1 MNCIKI
7 LLRVIN
13 VNITLSEND
22 EIVMRLIH
30 YFITDQGYNPVLL
43 HGAKDEIWL
52 EKSDGDYKIIRIVSN
67 YIHNNEQLDMDLY
80 KTKQIMKRIKKKL
93 FSFKMNALSIFVN
106 LGDNV
111 DIKDKS
117 DDKIEC
123 VDIKTFSD
131 ISKYDSIIKIFP
143 NILEMENNEEKGLEL
158 FLKLTNDINN
168 KNLEENKKVENVFA
182 KKKPIITYCLIA
194 INIILYLL
202 ISLVGENFFEFD
214 PNVLYKYG
222 ALVNQGQMTSYVDYL
237 RIVSSIFLH
246 GGLLHLVF
254 NMYSLYIIGPQLES
268 FFGKVKYI
276 IIYMISGICGNLLSM
291 LFLADNNVSV
301 GASGAIFGL
310 LGALLYFGYHY
321 RVYLGGVIRSQIIP
335 LIIINLLIGYLSSG
349 INNIA
354 HIGGLI
360 GGILISIAVGVKY
373 KSNTS
378 DRVNGIVMSLIF
390 IGFLIYMVFFRKGF

>member
-1 MNCIKI
+1 M
-7 LLRVIN
+7 
-13 VNITLSEND
+13 NITLSEND

>member
-22 EIVMRLIH
+22 EMVMRLIH
-30 YFITDQGYNPVLL
+30 YFITEQGYSPVLL

-67 YIHNNEQLDMDLY
+67 YIHNNEQFDMDIY
-80 KTKQIMKRIKKKL
+80 RTSQIMKKIKRKM

-111 DIKDKS
+111 DIKNKNINN
-117 DDKIEC
+117 IEC
-123 VDIKTFSD
+123 INIKSFED
-131 ISKYDSIIKIFP
+131 ISKYKNIVNVFP
-143 NILEMENNEEKGLEL
+143 NILEVENDKEKGLEL

-168 KNLEENKKVENVFA
+168 KNMEESKKVEDVFA
-182 KKKPIITYCLIA
+182 KKTPIITYFLIA
-194 INIILYLL
+194 INIILYFVIAFL
-202 ISLVGENFFEFD
+202 GRDFFEFN

-222 ALVNQGQMTSYVDYL
+222 ALVNNNQMVTNVDYL

-268 FFGKVKYI
+268 FFGKIKYI
-276 IIYMISGICGNLLSM
+276 IIYLISGICGNLLSM
-291 LFLADNNVSV
+291 LFISDQMVSV

-310 LGALLYFGYHY
+310 MGALVYFGYHY
-321 RVYLGGVIRSQIIP
+321 RVYLGGVVKSQIIP
-335 LIIINLLIGYLSSG
+335 LIVINLFIGYMSSG

-360 GGILISIAVGVKY
+360 GGILISIALGVKY
-373 KSNTS
+373 KSSKS
-378 DRVNGIVMSLIF
+378 DRINGIVMSLIF
-390 IGFLIYMVFFRKGF
+390 FGFLIYMIFFR

>member
-1 MNCIKI
+1 MK
-7 LLRVIN
+7 L
-13 VNITLSEND
+13 NITLNEND

-52 EKSDGDYKIIRIVSN
+52 EKTSGDYQIIRIVSN
-67 YIHNNEQLDMDLY
+67 YIHNNEQLETDIFRTAQILKKIKR
-80 KTKQIMKRIKKKL
+80 KT

-111 DIKDKS
+111 EIKENIINNID
-117 DDKIEC
+117 C
-123 VDIKTFSD
+123 VEIKNFED
-131 ISKYDSIIKIFP
+131 LSKHKNITSVFP
-143 NILEMENNEEKGLEL
+143 NILEIENDEEKGLEL

-168 KNLEENKKVENVFA
+168 KNIEESKKVEDVFS
-182 KKKPIITYCLIA
+182 KKKAVVTYSLIV
-194 INIILYLL
+194 INIL
-202 ISLVGENFFEFD
+202 IYIFIALVGKDFFEFD

-222 ALVNQGQMTSYVDYL
+222 ALVNSHQMVNSIDYL

-254 NMYSLYIIGPQLES
+254 NMYSLYVLGPQLES
-268 FFGKVKYI
+268 FFGKIKFTL
-276 IIYMISGICGNLLSM
+276 IYLISGICGNLLSM
-291 LFLADNNVSV
+291 MFLADTHVSV

-310 LGALLYFGYHY
+310 LGALVYFGYHY
-321 RVYLGGVIRSQIIP
+321 RVYLGGVIKSQIIP
-335 LIIINLLIGYLSSG
+335 LIAINLFIGYISSG

-360 GGILISIAVGVKY
+360 GGVLISIALGVKY
-373 KSNTS
+373 RSQKS
-378 DRVNGIVMSLIF
+378 DMINGIVMSTIF
-390 IGFLIYMVFFRKGF
+390 IGFLVYMAFFR